1 MMTEQMKAVEQGSVP
16 SGDAEANSNN
26 NNSYSNSDT
35 QGSKPLPISSVEA
48 QNAVHMVTPGRIAG
62 MLEGRGPL
70 AMRYIT
76 QTLAEEIPHFSG
88 LSTSKQRRLIMSVME
103 TGFQEESL
111 VFEKIG
117 WGLWTVKRVAPEA
130 FVRERDATN
139 RLNAKVRD
147 NSSNSNEN
155 SATTTTSTAARRRL
169 SSNAS
174 VQKKKTLGP
183 AGDKKLLGGDALQ
196 PLSPRM
202 RALSNSLSHG
212 PGGVRPA
219 VYLDENVLQTDDEDN
234 GVFSEEDDAAQRHA
248 SGGAHALQAHAP
260 APQAQDFARELIRP
274 NGAFSFSRR
283 KSSVVVYDQAA
294 GDAIPAGSAEALEQ
308 ELLAHR
314 VRPLIQNRSRR
325 SSSKGRAG
333 ALGPGVLGAGVLSP
347 KNGSVPPLP
356 KSLYLE
362 AGGETH
368 STAQG
373 VATPPRRGSFAVARG
388 ASNAQGTANA
398 APASFS
404 EGPSRRSSSRVSVSK
419 ESGIRSTLYAAMQDA
434 QGQQAPQGPQ
444 GPQGPQVI
452 EQREQF
458 AVDAAN
464 TKTSAAVAGGGSAVD
479 SPHSDTDEED
489 WAHIGAESLRT
500 MSSGL
505 SPPQLS
511 PQHSLQGGQPGGQA
525 PGQGGQ
531 GNLHSTDDAAR
542 VLLSLR

>member
-16 SGDAEANSNN
+16 SGDAEASSNN
-26 NNSYSNSDT
+26 NNNYSNSDT

-147 NSSNSNEN
+147 NSSNSNGHGNEN
-155 SATTTTSTAARRRL
+155 SAGTTSTTAARRRL

-362 AGGETH
+362 AGGE
-368 STAQG
+368 SASPQG

-388 ASNAQGTANA
+388 ASNAQGTASA
-398 APASFS
+398 APPPASFS

-434 QGQQAPQGPQ
+434 QGQPA
-444 GPQGPQVI
+444 PQVI

-464 TKTSAAVAGGGSAVD
+464 TKTSAAVAGSGGAVD

-511 PQHSLQGGQPGGQA
+511 PQHSLQGGQGQT
-525 PGQGGQ
+525 PGQGQ